1 MKKCL
6 LISLALLSA
15 IMVQARDLWK
25 DGTLQ
30 DKTLRLDYIFSGTDK
45 ISHVA
50 LDRMI
55 SLEGWSGR
63 RVNLK
68 NIPVAGNGRLLMTD
82 AATGDT
88 LYRNSF
94 STLFQEW
101 QTTEEATLV
110 ERSFEN
116 VFLVPMPSE
125 PARISLELSGLG
137 GKLVAEHSFVVNPSD
152 ILIRPLKAQTPP
164 YKTILKSGD
173 SKDCIDVVI
182 LAEGYREDEM
192 EEFYKHANTA
202 LEALLRHEP
211 FGKLRGKFNFHAVAV
226 PSRDSGVSIPGKG
239 EWKQTAV
246 HSHFNTFYSDRYLTT
261 LRLKDLHDL
270 LAGIPYEHIIIL
282 ANTDNY
288 GGGGIYNSYTLTTA
302 RHLSFEPVVVHEFGH
317 SFAALA
323 DEYYYDDQYVQYYVP
338 GIEPWE
344 QNITTKADFASKW
357 EDMMGQEGVGLYEGA
372 GYRSKGAWRSAEDCR
387 MKTNSSKG
395 FCKVCQ
401 RAIERIILFNT
412 EQF

>member
-6 LISLALLSA
+6 FIILFLLPAMLVRASG
-15 IMVQARDLWK
+15 LWEE
-25 DGTLQ
+25 GRLQ
-30 DKTLRLDYIFSGTDK
+30 DKTLRLDYIFYGTDK
-45 ISHVA
+45 TSGIA

-55 SLEGWSGR
+55 SLDGWYGR

-68 NIPVAGNGRLLMTD
+68 SIPVAGNGRLMMTD

-101 QTTEEATLV
+101 QTSEEATRV
-110 ERSFEN
+110 ERAFEN
-116 VFLVPMPSE
+116 VFLVPMPSK
-125 PARISLELSGLG
+125 PARICVELSDFRGNI
-137 GKLVAEHSFVVNPSD
+137 VARHSFVANPSD
-152 ILIRPLKAQTPP
+152 ILISPLNAKTP
-164 YKTILKSGD
+164 YRTILRSGD
-173 SKDCIDVVI
+173 PKDCIDVAI
-182 LAEGYREDEM
+182 LAEGYREDEA
-192 EEFYKHANTA
+192 EDFYKHADTA
-202 LEALLRHEP
+202 VKALLMHAP
-211 FGKLRGKFNFHAVAV
+211 FGELRDKFNFYAVAA
-226 PSRDSGVSIPGKG
+226 PSQDSGVSIPGKG
-239 EWKQTAV
+239 EWKHTAV

-261 LRLKDLHDL
+261 LHLKDVHNL
-270 LAGIPYEHIIIL
+270 LAGMPYEHIIIL

-302 RHLSFEPVVVHEFGH
+302 RHSSFEPVVVHEFGH

-344 QNITTKADFASKW
+344 QNISTLADFSSKW

-372 GYRSKGAWRSAEDCR
+372 GYRSKGVWRSAEDCR
-387 MKTNSSKG
+387 MKTNNSTG
-395 FCKVCQ
+395 FCKVCR
-401 RAIERIILFNT
+401 RAIERIIMFNT